1 MSIVAG
7 STLAFGGDPFWDPVP
22 FSLPLLLILAAI
34 CLLLTLG
41 FVVWLVVQPEEP
53 EVDTKPLVDKATR
66 QDRET
71 AVTIRRRLDAD
82 TGRTD
87 PAEPELR

>member
-1 MSIVAG
+1 MSTVTVPRA
-7 STLAFGGDPFWDPVP
+7 LVGDPFWDPVP
-22 FSLPLLLILAAI
+22 FSWSLLLILTAI
-34 CLLLTLG
+34 CLLLTIG
-41 FVVWLVVQPEEP
+41 FVVWMVLQPEEP

-82 TGRTD
+82 TGRSD
-87 PAEPELR
+87 PSEPELR